1 MKLPLDRGHIAG
13 ISRRTGRRSLTRA
26 DTTAAPSPD
35 LTGRDF
41 TAPRSG
47 TRNVGDS
54 TCISTAEGRLCL
66 ASSPDLATREVI
78 GCSMADHHRADLVVD
93 ALDMAA
99 RTGRLEP
106 GCAVHSD
113 RGPEYTSSQ
122 LRAKIAE
129 LGGR

>member
-1 MKLPLDRGHIAG
+1 MRCWPRSCLLPRQAVRGNSRPPFRSGRRGNGSLKLPLDRGHIAG

-35 LTGRDF
+35 R
-41 TAPRSG
+41 
-47 TRNVGDS
+47 TRV
-54 TCISTAEGRLCL
+54 
-66 ASSPDLATREVI
+66 VI

-106 GCAVHSD
+106 GCAIHSD